1 MIKKRLKI
9 KITLSSYN
17 DFVPLSNINSRKLKI
32 QEKSI
37 MSEIILRPDAKGK
50 INLGDL
56 AKNVSSYRVT
66 KNTNG
71 ELTLTPFAE
80 IPLSDKWLFDDKE
93 KLEQF
98 KKQMRHDEEA

>member
-1 MIKKRLKI
+1 
-9 KITLSSYN
+9 
-17 DFVPLSNINSRKLKI
+17 
-32 QEKSI
+32 
-37 MSEIILRPDAKGK
+37 MSEIILRPDSKGK

-66 KNTNG
+66 QNADG

-98 KKQMRHDEEA
+98 KSQMHHNESE

>member
-1 MIKKRLKI
+1 
-9 KITLSSYN
+9 
-17 DFVPLSNINSRKLKI
+17 
-32 QEKSI
+32 
-37 MSEIILRPDAKGK
+37 MSEIILRPDSKGK

-66 KNTNG
+66 QNADG

-93 KLEQF
+93 KLERF
-98 KKQMRHDEEA
+98 KSQMRHHEAE

>member
-1 MIKKRLKI
+1 
-9 KITLSSYN
+9 
-17 DFVPLSNINSRKLKI
+17 
-32 QEKSI
+32 
-37 MSEIILRPDAKGK
+37 MSEIILRPDSKGK

-66 KNTNG
+66 KKANG

-93 KLEQF
+93 KLEKF
-98 KKQMRHDEEA
+98 KSQMHRNEAE